1 MPRNLI
7 LLLDGTSNEVKDN
20 LTNAMSLDAAA
31 MAATTLIAPTIGGG
45 LYNIIQPEGVY
56 FLIAVCCILAVV
68 FTSFVKTPSGSK
80 ARSSAP
86 VLNDIKSGL
95 AYVIHSRMVLVL
107 LVMGL
112 ATSLLAMPFRFLMPV
127 FVVENRTLGNQSY
140 CTINEG
146 LGKVMRFGANDD
158 SVIERLRWI
167 EKTLAPALREA
178 VLRAGGVDL
187 RPIMAQALAMGDE
200 MHQRNVAATS
210 LFFRAIAP
218 HLVRGSSQQSSL
230 SEVTDFLVGN
240 DQFFL
245 NLAMAA
251 AKSAMDAAASVNG
264 STLITAMSRNGTN
277 FGIRIGAL
285 GNRWFTAPS
294 LMPEG
299 LYFPGFTSDNANPDM
314 GDSAILETLGLG
326 AFAMAGSPAVV
337 GFVGAGTYRDALNY
351 TQEMGEITLGHHPHL
366 SIPNLDYQGVPSGID
381 LRKVVETGISPAI
394 NTGIAHKEAG
404 AGQVGAGIARAPLEC
419 FHQGLEALVNEMES
433 R

>member
-1 MPRNLI
+1 VILTPKELTELRNTIEEANQAALSHMYNADPVLIDVAPASEVMPQLGEGM
-7 LLLDGTSNEVKDN
+7 LLHAGPPVQWPAMCSPMQGAVVGALRYQGWAGTGEE
-20 LTNAMSLDAAA
+20 AAA
-31 MAATTLIAPTIGGG
+31 
-45 LYNIIQPEGVY
+45 
-56 FLIAVCCILAVV
+56 LA
-68 FTSFVKTPSGSK
+68 SSGSVSLQP
-80 ARSSAP
+80 AHDFSAVGP
-86 VLNDIKSGL
+86 MTGIFSP
-95 AYVIHSRMVLVL
+95 S
-107 LVMGL
+107 
-112 ATSLLAMPFRFLMPV
+112 MPV
-127 FVVENRTLGNQSY
+127 FVVENRTLGNRSY

-285 GNRWFTAPS
+285 GNRWFIAPS